1 MLKFCKVEKFFKKNS
16 EKAFLSFFVYYNA
29 LLTYFPNMLYEDY
42 SAEDFLLDESFK
54 KWLLDPDPVTVHFW
68 ETWLAQHPE
77 KREAV
82 EEAKEILALI
92 QFKNHPL
99 VADDS
104 EQMWKTILAN
114 RKPSHTSNALPF
126 GKVRSLVSDNLGY
139 MVRMAAVLLLFLLT
153 GAGFYMLS
161 IRQSTTQYLTQYG
174 ETREILLPDSSI
186 VTLNANSKLE
196 VLSNWDSQSFREVW
210 LEGEAFFHVRKKP
223 TADTKHRKTK
233 DLIKFT
239 VHTNNL
245 DVNVLG
251 TEFNVNERRG
261 RTRVVLEHGQVQ
273 LNLKEVQLG
282 AQVTMNPGEMVEVV
296 PQESRVMKKEV
307 DPKLY
312 SSWTTHKLILN
323 NTPLF
328 EIAST
333 LEDSFGYKVIFKD
346 PRHAK
351 RLVRGVLPLN
361 DMNILLEALAN
372 SLDLKVTK
380 DKQNIIFE
388 SQ

>member
-1 MLKFCKVEKFFKKNS
+1 MH
-16 EKAFLSFFVYYNA
+16 
-29 LLTYFPNMLYEDY
+29 YEDY

-54 KWLLDPDPVTVHFW
+54 KWLIDPDPVTIHFW

-92 QFKNHPL
+92 QFKNYPL
-99 VADDS
+99 AADDS
-104 EQMWKTILAN
+104 EQMWKTILAK
-114 RKPSHTSNALPF
+114 RKASRTSKVLPF
-126 GKVRSLVSDNLGY
+126 GKVRSLVSENLGQF
-139 MVRMAAVLLLFLLT
+139 VRMAAVFILFLLT
-153 GAGFYMLS
+153 GVGFYLLS
-161 IRQSTTQYLTQYG
+161 AHQSTTEYLTAYG
-174 ETREILLPDSSI
+174 ETKQVLLPDSSM
-186 VTLNANSKLE
+186 VTLNANSKL
-196 VLSNWDSQSFREVW
+196 VIPSHWDFQAPREVW
-210 LEGEAFFHVRKKP
+210 LEGEAFFNVRKKP
-223 TADTKHRKTK
+223 TADTNHRKTK
-233 DLIKFT
+233 DLVKFT

-251 TEFNVNERRG
+251 TEFNVNDRRG